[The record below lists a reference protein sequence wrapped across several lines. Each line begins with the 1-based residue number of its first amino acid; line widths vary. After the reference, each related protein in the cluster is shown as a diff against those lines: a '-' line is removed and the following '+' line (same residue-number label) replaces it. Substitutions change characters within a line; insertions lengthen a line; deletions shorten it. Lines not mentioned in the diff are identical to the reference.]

1 MASEL
6 KVDNIKTL
14 TGSPVSVSCAFYAT
28 AGGSNY
34 TMSASTY
41 VQNQQLT
48 ENEIDTHDAFAS
60 STFTVPSGQA
70 GLYKLYYVA
79 YIDFDGIGDDGK
91 TARSAIYKNGSAIAQ
106 HDITDNSAADIL
118 SVSVAVS
125 TIANLAEGDTITFFN
140 RAADS
145 GGSSSPTVY
154 VGSSGQYTYCYG
166 HRII

>member
-1 MASEL
+1 MSTL
-6 KVDNIKTL
+6 KVNNINTV
-14 TGSPVSVSCAFYAT
+14 TGSPVSVSCAFFAKG
-28 AGGSNY
+28 GGSNY
-34 TMSASTY
+34 TISASTY
-41 VQNQQLT
+41 VQNTQLT
-48 ENEIDTHDAFAS
+48 ADEIDTHNAFAS

-106 HDITDNSAADIL
+106 HDITDNAAADLL
-118 SVSVAVS
+118 SVSVGVS

-145 GGSSSPTVY
+145 GGSSSPSIF
-154 VGSSGQYTYCYG
+154 VGGSGQYTYCYG